1 MAAGVRLTPCRCCWS
16 CCSLLQVLGLP
27 TDQCCG
33 QPVWDPSGQ
42 GIVFVAWPFSPL
54 NFPASARRLGV
65 VFCFNR
71 PSQLY
76 YLPYLPVVPAIKGSS
91 PSGDTSKAAAQPS
104 EPQAIPQAVKLSG
117 GLLSALQPVFTPDG
131 STLVFLSQQAAVN
144 SGVHHATSSL
154 HAIDWQ
160 QWSSSSKAAAAAVQD
175 AAQQLLSSRSSSE
188 AAVAGAKQAA
198 VTAVQGWN
206 AWASQQG
213 GAGST
218 AVRTVVDVVRRPS
231 QPGGF
236 PGLYAT
242 PVVDNPWAGPKQLLL
257 TSQWYSQTAVVCID
271 LDTGAVYAV
280 TPTGAAAGSWVLQ
293 GVAQGVAACIS
304 STPQSPPQVM
314 LAAVPGAGGSSTG
327 RRV

>member
-1 MAAGVRLTPCRCCWS
+1 M
-16 CCSLLQVLGLP
+16 LGLP
-27 TDQCCG
+27 SDQCCG
-33 QPVWDPSGQ
+33 QPVWDTAGQ
-42 GIVFVAWPFSPL
+42 GIVFVSWPFSPL

-71 PSQLY
+71 PSRLY
-76 YLPYLPVVPAIKGSS
+76 YLPYLPVVPPVKGSS

-104 EPQAIPQAVKLSG
+104 EPQAIPQAVELSG

-144 SGVHHATSSL
+144 SGVHSATSSL

-175 AAQQLLSSRSSSE
+175 AAQQLLSSRTSSE
-188 AAVAGAKQAA
+188 SAVAAAKQAA
-198 VTAVQGWN
+198 LAAVQGWN
-206 AWASQQG
+206 AWAEQG
-213 GAGST
+213 STGST
-218 AVRTVVDVVRRPS
+218 AVRTVVDVVKRPS

-242 PVVDNPWAGPKQLLL
+242 AVVDNPWAGPKQLLL
-257 TSQWYSQTAVVCID
+257 TSQWYSQTAVVCVD
-271 LDTGAVYAV
+271 LETGLVNAV

-293 GVAQGVAACIS
+293 GVANGVAACIS

-314 LAAVPGAGGSSTG
+314 LAAVPAAGGSNTG
-327 RRV
+327 RHV